1 MTVFFLEKGLRAY
14 SRASIDFGRNVS
26 HKGLIHSLHSFLVV
40 CSFMQVE
47 RTRAQAGGDGSG
59 AMLVLGKGS
68 RSALGS

>member
-1 MTVFFLEKGLRAY
+1 MSVFFLEKCLRAY

-26 HKGLIHSLHSFLVV
+26 DKGLIHRLHSFLVV

-47 RTRAQAGGDGSG
+47 QTRAQAGRDGSG

-68 RSALGS
+68 TSPLGS